1 MLCDYFKGGNLNKK
15 EIKMRLINLRRVV
28 IMLSFT
34 LLSAQFSYGQ
44 TKEKKINAIIDRLEI
59 RNKTDLIERLEYLNS
74 QAAEEDRVSLI
85 ELENLLA
92 DREIRKAIVQEF
104 DEYFTDK
111 EIDELH
117 KIANSDVFKK
127 LSNSSLYNSYSKLY
141 KYIEEVLDALDRNI
155 QNRKIYEYTPDETDL
170 TLIPVEREDGFYATI
185 DYDLNNGMQDL
196 VLEETPSI
204 TKEDIL
210 DVKKEFENGYPYI
223 SVTLNEEGTK
233 KFHLLT
239 QENVGKPIAIVID
252 KHIVVSPTVQAPITG
267 GKIQITGR
275 FSEEEIDQMINKLK
289 DSIKYFGI

>member
-210 DVKKEFENGYPYI
+210 DVKKEFDNGYPYI
-223 SVTLNEEGTK
+223 SVILNEEGTD

-239 QENVGKPIAIVID
+239 QENIGKPIAIVID
-252 KHIVVSPTVQAPITG
+252 KHIVISPIVQAPIPG
-267 GKIQITGR
+267 GKIQISGR
-275 FSEEEIDQMINKLK
+275 LSEEEIDQMINKLK
-289 DSIKYFGI
+289 DKAN